1 MKATQTQGFGHLFNA
16 NGKRNRV
23 SRAAEGRGGGARWQG
38 GIIES
43 GRGWDVH
50 VHVLLA
56 SDMNPR
62 GSTWETHVLELLPG
76 RKLSGNC
83 WEIAYD
89 TPHLWNPKGNDPNE
103 LTCRNGRTHD
113 LEYELLV
120 CVCGGGGGRGEERG
134 VGVWEGWLGLEG
146 SHVHTTVF
154 GLDNHREPILSL
166 MELCSKFCA
175 GPDWR
180 ADLGRMGT
188 WVIYTE
194 SLGPSPETMAT
205 LLSGYVPTQNAFA
218 VKQTNF

>member
-120 CVCGGGGGRGEERG
+120 CVWGAGVGRGRSGAWVCGRDGWALREVMYTPLCLDWITTGNLSYRSWSSAQSFVPARIGGLIWGEWVRG
-134 VGVWEGWLGLEG
+134 L
-146 SHVHTTVF
+146 S
-154 GLDNHREPILSL
+154 ILNPL
-166 MELCSKFCA
+166 ALHLKLWQPC
-175 GPDWR
+175 
-180 ADLGRMGT
+180 
-188 WVIYTE
+188 
-194 SLGPSPETMAT
+194 
-205 LLSGYVPTQNAFA
+205 
-218 VKQTNF
+218 

>member
-23 SRAAEGRGGGARWQG
+23 SRVAEGRGGGARWQG

-43 GRGWDVH
+43 GRGWDIH
-50 VHVLLA
+50 VHVFLA

-76 RKLSGNC
+76 RKLSRNC
-83 WEIAYD
+83 WEIACD

-120 CVCGGGGGRGEERG
+120 CVCVCGGSGAWVCGKN
-134 VGVWEGWLGLEG
+134 GWALREVMYTPLCLDWI
-146 SHVHTTVF
+146 TT
-154 GLDNHREPILSL
+154 GNLS
-166 MELCSKFCA
+166 
-175 GPDWR
+175 
-180 ADLGRMGT
+180 
-188 WVIYTE
+188 
-194 SLGPSPETMAT
+194 
-205 LLSGYVPTQNAFA
+205 
-218 VKQTNF
+218 